1 MDNTLYTHAGG
12 IVSRL
17 DGNNPDYLIVRSST
31 DKTHWVF
38 PKGHIEPG
46 ESSETTALR
55 EVREEAGVKAEI
67 LSRLGESEF
76 IKGEENVKVLYFL
89 MRYTGSELS
98 DEDREIMWCS
108 YEETTKKLSFE
119 DARKLLQSMRGPF
132 SWFSYDLNCPR
143 QMNLK
148 LERL

>member
-1 MDNTLYTHAGG
+1 MDITSYTHAGG

-38 PKGHIEPG
+38 PKGHIEPD

-67 LSRLGESEF
+67 ISSIGESEF
-76 IKGEENVKVLYFL
+76 IKGGESVKVIYFL
-89 MRYTGSELS
+89 MRYKNLTDS
-98 DEDREIMWCS
+98 DEDRETKWCTYQIAS
-108 YEETTKKLSFE
+108 EVLSFE
-119 DARKLLQSMRGPF
+119 DTKRLLKIAHESV
-132 SWFSYDLNCPR
+132 SL
-143 QMNLK
+143 NLK
-148 LERL
+148 